1 MSPYTGSVPTLAQL
15 LVSPVAVSAH
25 AVSTVNT
32 TKSGLHEEWVM
43 TCTDHDEYHCM
54 RIVKTGQINLISDGL
69 IGICRHCYS
78 SHDCVDHHTQSGWYV
93 YGICKLLYDS
103 TAMVLAWLLARGH
116 VTVTL
121 NLGNLLYEVQG
132 VREKAGTVP

>member
-1 MSPYTGSVPTLAQL
+1 M
-15 LVSPVAVSAH
+15 
-25 AVSTVNT
+25 
-32 TKSGLHEEWVM
+32 
-43 TCTDHDEYHCM
+43 
-54 RIVKTGQINLISDGL
+54 
-69 IGICRHCYS
+69 
-78 SHDCVDHHTQSGWYV
+78 
-93 YGICKLLYDS
+93 YGTCKLLDDS